1 MTVVY
6 EQFLYVL
13 LQGYFK
19 PVLSLHLVLLIY
31 YDKTFGH
38 EPGHLTRSVLNRQAS
53 ISFCYRNRVEIVG
66 VVGTR
71 IPRLACLRPTSRS
84 WYGPVGPS

>member
-1 MTVVY
+1 MTIVY

-19 PVLSLHLVLLIY
+19 HVLFLRLVLFIY

-38 EPGHLTRSVLNRQAS
+38 EPGFSDP
-53 ISFCYRNRVEIVG
+53 FG
-66 VVGTR
+66 VRPPSKYFLLLQEQSGNITR
-71 IPRLACLRPTSRS
+71 ITMTVMHILK
-84 WYGPVGPS
+84 

>member
-19 PVLSLHLVLLIY
+19 PVLSLRLVLLIY

-38 EPGHLTRSVLNRQAS
+38 KPGLLTRSVLNRQAS
-53 ISFCYRNRVEIVG
+53 ISFLLQEQSGNI
-66 VVGTR
+66 TR
-71 IPRLACLRPTSRS
+71 ITMTVMHILK
-84 WYGPVGPS
+84 

>member
-19 PVLSLHLVLLIY
+19 PVLSLRLVLLIY

-38 EPGHLTRSVLNRQAS
+38 EPGFLTRSVLNRQSS
-53 ISFCYRNRVEIVG
+53 ISFLLQEQSGNI
-66 VVGTR
+66 TR
-71 IPRLACLRPTSRS
+71 ITMTVMHILK
-84 WYGPVGPS
+84 